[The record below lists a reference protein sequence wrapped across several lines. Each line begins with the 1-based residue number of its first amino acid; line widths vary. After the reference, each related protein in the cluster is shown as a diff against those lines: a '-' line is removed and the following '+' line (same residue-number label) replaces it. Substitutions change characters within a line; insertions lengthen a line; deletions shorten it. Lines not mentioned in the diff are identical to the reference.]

1 MSAAKGKEA
10 CLFAP
15 CNGKGTLKLFK
26 SKAVENIVA
35 TSNEKGDDK
44 YNSLS
49 SDFMAHKSCYCTYTS
64 KSRHVP
70 SAKRK
75 AAAEEDGDN
84 QRQLK
89 SRATHFVFKRDC
101 FICGDVCVPK
111 DNKHP
116 QRWVPVRQC
125 RTVDRGVGVLTFKE
139 QLDDICE
146 ERDDGWSVMCPCD

>member
-49 SDFMAHKSCYCTYTS
+49 SDFMAHKSCYCTYTF

-101 FICGDVCVPK
+101 FICGDV
-111 DNKHP
+111 
-116 QRWVPVRQC
+116 
-125 RTVDRGVGVLTFKE
+125 
-139 QLDDICE
+139 
-146 ERDDGWSVMCPCD
+146 